1 MVDLS
6 TLSEVA
12 PGIFYT
18 PHEFVLADDAL
29 IRFLKD
35 KARSTP
41 ARRARLCAHP
51 APEADQHD
59 MLIVSLHD
67 TYVAPHRHP
76 KSEGFVVIEGEAD
89 LLLFEADGRL
99 ARRIT
104 MGPASSGLPMFYRMP
119 AGRYHSLA
127 IRSEVLVF
135 VESTRGPFSPLGYGA
150 RPLGLRRPPTQS
162 WARLYRRAAVA
173 GGRQSHSR
181 EGANL
186 SWKRLIPY
194 DASLGFRGIPA
205 SPGAISL
212 PAPTCGGSGPS
223 SAGAISIIRPIAPSL
238 DPPGR
243 SSAWSSW

>member
-1 MVDLS
+1 MIRSDQVEANSAGLTTGVGQDLLGVVDLS
-6 TLSEVA
+6 TLSEVT

-35 KARSTP
+35 KARNTP

-59 MLIVSLHD
+59 MLIASHRD

-76 KSEGFVVIEGEAD
+76 KSESFLVIEGEAD

-104 MGPASSGLPMFYRMP
+104 MGPAKSGLPMFYRMP

-127 IRSEVLVF
+127 IWSEVLVF
-135 VESTRGPFSPLGYGA
+135 VESTRGPFSRQDMDEAPWAPPAIDADMGRAYIAALPLLKEAAKPY
-150 RPLGLRRPPTQS
+150 PTK
-162 WARLYRRAAVA
+162 
-173 GGRQSHSR
+173 
-181 EGANL
+181 E
-186 SWKRLIPY
+186 
-194 DASLGFRGIPA
+194 
-205 SPGAISL
+205 
-212 PAPTCGGSGPS
+212 
-223 SAGAISIIRPIAPSL
+223 
-238 DPPGR
+238 
-243 SSAWSSW
+243 

>member
-1 MVDLS
+1 MIRSDQVEANSAGPTAGVGQDLLDVVDLS

-35 KARSTP
+35 KARNTP

-59 MLIVSLHD
+59 MLIASHRD

-76 KSEGFVVIEGEAD
+76 KSESFLVIEGEAD

-104 MGPASSGLPMFYRMP
+104 MGPARSGLPMFYRMP

-135 VESTRGPFSPLGYGA
+135 VESTRGPFSRQDMDEAPWAPLATDADMGRAYIA
-150 RPLGLRRPPTQS
+150 ALPLLEEAAKPYPTK
-162 WARLYRRAAVA
+162 
-173 GGRQSHSR
+173 
-181 EGANL
+181 E
-186 SWKRLIPY
+186 
-194 DASLGFRGIPA
+194 
-205 SPGAISL
+205 
-212 PAPTCGGSGPS
+212 
-223 SAGAISIIRPIAPSL
+223 
-238 DPPGR
+238 
-243 SSAWSSW
+243 

>member
-1 MVDLS
+1 MIRSDQVEANNAGPTAGVGQDLLGVVNLS

-59 MLIVSLHD
+59 MLIASHRD

-76 KSEGFVVIEGEAD
+76 KSESFLVIEGEAD

-104 MGPASSGLPMFYRMP
+104 MGPAKSGLPMFYRMP

-135 VESTRGPFSPLGYGA
+135 VESTRGPFSRQDMDEAPWAPPATDADMGRAYIAALPLLKEAAKPY
-150 RPLGLRRPPTQS
+150 PTK
-162 WARLYRRAAVA
+162 
-173 GGRQSHSR
+173 
-181 EGANL
+181 E
-186 SWKRLIPY
+186 
-194 DASLGFRGIPA
+194 
-205 SPGAISL
+205 
-212 PAPTCGGSGPS
+212 
-223 SAGAISIIRPIAPSL
+223 
-238 DPPGR
+238 
-243 SSAWSSW
+243 